1 MRKQYDYDRIY
12 NLTDKG
18 NYGVFAPCMDAQ
30 AALNELANYFLN
42 RLPEDFICHWDLMLT
57 EKDTK
62 RDSSAAAVA
71 AIGMSEMLKYIPISD
86 ESRIIYENACLHIT
100 KSLCDN
106 YLGTNNEGI
115 LKHGVYHFKG
125 GLGIDE
131 YLIFGDYF
139 FVELLTR
146 LYKDWDSYW

>member
-1 MRKQYDYDRIY
+1 MTLYKKKVKYKFLPQFQDILKDYGY
-12 NLTDKG
+12 
-18 NYGVFAPCMDAQ
+18 
-30 AALNELANYFLN
+30 
-42 RLPEDFICHWDLMLT
+42 
-57 EKDTK
+57 
-62 RDSSAAAVA
+62 
-71 AIGMSEMLKYIPISD
+71 